1 MDDQRQAA
9 DAAACAAAPDRPAP
23 DAKANQL
30 AKLKK
35 AISWTRASACRPRHK
50 RSSSSRTYRTR
61 RSVRRSVHFR
71 LAPAFADLW
80 CAIDLAV
87 AWWR

>member
-1 MDDQRQAA
+1 MIGQMDDQRQAA

-35 AISWTRASACRPRHK
+35 ATDQLDACFGLP
-50 RSSSSRTYRTR
+50 TET
-61 RSVRRSVHFR
+61 
-71 LAPAFADLW
+71 
-80 CAIDLAV
+80 
-87 AWWR
+87 